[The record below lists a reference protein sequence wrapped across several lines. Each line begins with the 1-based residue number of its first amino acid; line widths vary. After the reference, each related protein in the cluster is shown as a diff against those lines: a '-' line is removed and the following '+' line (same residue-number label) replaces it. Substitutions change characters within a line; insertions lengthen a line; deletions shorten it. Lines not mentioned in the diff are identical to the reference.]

1 MSKRKRASGV
11 TSAVG
16 SPGLILPP
24 VEGAAES
31 ITGEPSVEQSEPIQE
46 AGHKITM
53 YSPDGAPVEVDAAS
67 APELY
72 RQQKL
77 GFAEGQKINVT
88 RGGKV
93 FEFTPDKLEAA
104 FDNGYQIAS
113 HEQVETAKERKEFSG
128 FGKTAEAF
136 GHGVG
141 RGLTFGLYDP
151 LVVGAAGLV
160 SPEAKEATRRELKL
174 SKEHHPAA
182 SITGEVAG
190 ALAPIIAS
198 GGTAAVAEGG
208 AEGAAH
214 AAPSLLRRAISG
226 VGFIPKGA
234 AAAGEVAEHAVGS
247 VIGHG
252 SSSLLA
258 RTAQKAFATAAQAGV
273 EGGIFGGGAVVSE
286 ATLGNEE
293 LNAEKIWAGIKHG
306 FKLGAISGG
315 VLGGGLEL
323 GKAAI
328 DKGLKIAGK
337 EGLEAYLNEIANNQ
351 TLKAAG
357 VSTKDLKAMG
367 KSVETIEARK
377 GAIGE
382 EIRNFRFEN
391 GRKLFSGSSTQRQL
405 AEDLEKAVDEVGDKL
420 GKFREKTAR
429 LAGEHNISADAEGF
443 FQKFDTNI
451 LKPALDKGEKSLAY
465 KRVMKVADE
474 MDELRSRLTPP
485 GLSPE
490 HPLHDVWAAAEAGN
504 PGAKTAMRSAIDQ
517 DPALAKLVQPQPV
530 SIDDLTNLRK
540 QFDDLLW
547 GKRKGLG
554 ITPPPPEHL
563 NELFD
568 ARQMLEQHIEQA
580 TDRIVDQTGNP
591 EVVGAYKT
599 LKDQY
604 RNLADGRAIAA
615 QAEVIRATARNTA
628 SLSDKMAAGSV
639 LSGLLARGTIPTPTA
654 MAYAGAAG
662 LANKLVNEHANAA
675 LATIADK
682 TAKLVALQTHVH
694 HADHKVAEGI
704 NAFLGETH
712 ELHELAHK
720 LGHVSREV
728 GKTGLE
734 VKEHVEHAAHKAA
747 HGEHQELHELAGK
760 LTDVGIEATGH
771 VTEKVAR
778 GLARK
783 EGAVEKAQQLV
794 SDPHALA
801 THAVALSSA
810 IAEHAPKT
818 ALAVQDHA
826 VKVAQNIANQA
837 PRGHQPDDVLIP
849 PPAPKASVAQ
859 RHRAAT
865 YAEVATKGPEVAVKA
880 MKEGRLTPVHVQAIE
895 ENYPL
900 WHQEMTQQMLDGV
913 ARNPKQS
920 YEKRKQLGIFLKVP
934 VDGTQT
940 PRFKQSMQSIY
951 QQQQQ
956 GAQQAPKPSRR
967 PATKLA
973 SGQLTPSQK
982 LNFE

>member
-31 ITGEPSVEQSEPIQE
+31 ITGEPAVEQSEPIQP

-93 FEFTPDKLEAA
+93 YEFTPDKLEAA

-208 AEGAAH
+208 AEGVAH
-214 AAPSLLRRAISG
+214 AVAPSLLRRAISG

-234 AAAGEVAEHAVGS
+234 AAAGEAAEHAAGAIV
-247 VIGHG
+247 GHG
-252 SSSLLA
+252 STSLLA
-258 RTAQKAFATAAQAGV
+258 RTAQKAFATAAQAGT
-273 EGGIFGGGAVVSE
+273 EGALFGAGAAVSE

-293 LNAEKIWAGIKHG
+293 LNAEKILAGAAHG
-306 FKLGAISGG
+306 FKLGAISGAA
-315 VLGGGLEL
+315 LGGGLEL

-357 VSTKDLKAMG
+357 VSTRDLRNMGRTMEGIEERKA
-367 KSVETIEARK
+367 
-377 GAIGE
+377 AIAE
-382 EIRNFRFEN
+382 EIRGFRFEN
-391 GRKLFSGSSTQRQL
+391 GKKLFTGTSTQREL
-405 AEDLEKAVDEVGDKL
+405 AHGLQDAVDEVGERL
-420 GKFREKTAR
+420 GAFRKKTFQ

-443 FQKFDTNI
+443 FRKFDETV
-451 LKPALDKGEKSLAY
+451 LKPAVEAGGTLEKRAI
-465 KRVMKVADE
+465 KAADE
-474 MDELRSRLTPP
+474 MATLRQKLVPP
-485 GLSPE
+485 GLTEE
-490 HPLHDVWAAAEAGN
+490 HPLYNVWQAAKEGNQGAQKALDVAITKDPKLAELIQ
-504 PGAKTAMRSAIDQ
+504 PKTVT
-517 DPALAKLVQPQPV
+517 LE
-530 SIDDLTNLRK
+530 DLTNLRK
-540 QFDDLLW
+540 RFDEILYP
-547 GKRKGLG
+547 KRVHG
-554 ITPPPPEHL
+554 IAPPPPEHL
-563 NELFD
+563 SELQST
-568 ARQMLEQHIEQA
+568 RQMLEQHIEQA
-580 TDRIVDQTGNP
+580 TDRVVEQTSNP
-591 EVVGAYKT
+591 EVIGAYKT

-604 RNLADGRAIAA
+604 RNLSDGKAIAS
-615 QAEVIRATARNTA
+615 QAEMIRATARNTA
-628 SLSDKMAAGSV
+628 SLSDKMAAGAV
-639 LSGLLARGTIPTPTA
+639 LSGGLARGLPSPTA

-682 TAKLVALQTHVH
+682 TAKLVALQKHVH
-694 HADHKVAEGI
+694 HADHKVTEGI

-837 PRGHQPDDVLIP
+837 PQGHQPEDVLIP
-849 PPAPKASVAQ
+849 PSAPKASIAQ

-865 YAEVATKGPEVAVKA
+865 YAEVATKGPEVAIKA
-880 MKEGRLTPVHVQAIE
+880 MSEGRLTPVHVQAWK
-895 ENYPL
+895 ENYPR
-900 WHQEMTQQMLDGV
+900 WYEETKQQVLEGITN
-913 ARNPKQS
+913 NPKQS
-920 YEKRKQLGIFLKVP
+920 YEKRKQLGIFLGLP
-934 VDGTQT
+934 VDSTQT

-956 GAQQAPKPSRR
+956 GAAQAPKPSRR